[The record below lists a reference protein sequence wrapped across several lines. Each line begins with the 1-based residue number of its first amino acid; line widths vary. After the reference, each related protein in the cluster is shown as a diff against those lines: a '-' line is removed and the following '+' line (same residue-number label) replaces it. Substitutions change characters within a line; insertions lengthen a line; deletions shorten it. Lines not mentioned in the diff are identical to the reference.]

1 MDTTTVPMPPPGIDM
16 EELPPP
22 QPETSATVIS
32 TTSAQNEN
40 GGQGRPRVHRIFKEL
55 PEQGPWHRRSHSLL
69 LETY

>member
-1 MDTTTVPMPPPGIDM
+1 MPLPGIDM

-22 QPETSATVIS
+22 QPETSRAATG

-40 GGQGRPRVHRIFKEL
+40 GGPGRPRVHRIFMEL
-55 PEQGPWHRRSHSLL
+55 PEQGPKHRASHSLL